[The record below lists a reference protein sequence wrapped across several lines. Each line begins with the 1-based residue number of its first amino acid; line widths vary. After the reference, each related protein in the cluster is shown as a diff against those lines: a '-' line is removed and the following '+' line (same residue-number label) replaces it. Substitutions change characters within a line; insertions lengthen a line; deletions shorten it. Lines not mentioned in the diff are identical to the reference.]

1 MDRLIYHRRFPIASI
16 SRIRKIL
23 RRILPMNY
31 NDSIFRNDN
40 LQVNRRQDI

>member
-16 SRIRKIL
+16 SRIRKVL